1 MDAEMVDLVEGLDNL
16 HGNLNVQARL
26 IGLGQRA
33 VPALVAFLNGP
44 PSRFPDGRVLAA
56 EALGAMR
63 GEEAINGLI
72 AILSANPLSRLSPV
86 LRLSEETVRNAA
98 ARELSRIGDRR
109 AIEPLLMA
117 LQENRPVGAAEALVA
132 FGEERAIPFLVE
144 GLEDAFKRDS
154 LAEAILSFGQ
164 AAVPSLLESLQVR
177 HTHAGTELLPSI
189 ERRTTI
195 LRWLGKLEMDAAVEP
210 IISALDDEHASVRL
224 EAAIAASRVVR
235 DDRVERAI
243 PILTEG
249 LSHPDFLH
257 RDRCRDALDEISRSR
272 VVSQAKHEG
281 RHAE

>member
-1 MDAEMVDLVEGLDNL
+1 MDPEIVDLVEGLDNL

-26 IGLGQRA
+26 IGLGRRA
-33 VPALVAFLNGP
+33 VPSLVAFLNGP

-56 EALGAMR
+56 EALGALR

-98 ARELSRIGDRR
+98 ARELGRIGDRR
-109 AIEPLLMA
+109 AVEPLLVA
-117 LQENRPVGAAEALVA
+117 LRENHLIGAAEALVA

-144 GLEDAFKRDS
+144 GLEDAFKRER
-154 LAEAILSFGQ
+154 LAEAILSFEQ
-164 AAVPSLLESLQVR
+164 AAIPSLLESLQVR
-177 HTHAGTELLPSI
+177 HTRAGAELLPSV
-189 ERRTTI
+189 ERRATI
-195 LRWLGKLEMDAAVEP
+195 FRWLGKLEVDAAVEP

-243 PILTEG
+243 PVLAEG
-249 LSHPDFLH
+249 LSHRDFL
-257 RDRCRDALDEISRSR
+257 RRERCCDALNEIGQCR
-272 VVSQAKHEG
+272 VNAHAKAKG
-281 RHAE
+281 TPC

>member
-1 MDAEMVDLVEGLDNL
+1 MDPEIVDLVEGLDNL

-26 IGLGQRA
+26 IGLGRRA
-33 VPALVAFLNGP
+33 VPSLAAFLNGP

-56 EALGAMR
+56 EALGALR

-72 AILSANPLSRLSPV
+72 ATLSANPLSRLSPV

-98 ARELSRIGDRR
+98 ARELGRIRDRR
-109 AIEPLLMA
+109 AIEPLLVA
-117 LQENRPVGAAEALVA
+117 LRENHLVGAAEALVA

-144 GLEDAFKRDS
+144 GLEDAFKRER
-154 LAEAILSFGQ
+154 LVEAIRSFGQ
-164 AAVPSLLESLQVR
+164 AAVPYLIDGLKARRILD
-177 HTHAGTELLPSI
+177 GTELRLSF
-189 ERRTTI
+189 ERRAAI
-195 LRWLGKLEMDAAVEP
+195 LRLLGELEAHEAREDILA
-210 IISALDDEHASVRL
+210 ALDDEHASVRL

-243 PILTEG
+243 PVLAEG
-249 LSHPDFLH
+249 LSHRDFL
-257 RDRCRDALDEISRSR
+257 RRERCCDALGEIGRSR